1 MIYSGP
7 GEYFVENDDTYY
19 SILENVE
26 YQKNR
31 VSKVPEISTYS
42 RLNHEFKNLQG
53 RSVTLSQYK
62 VKHDEFFTSDC
73 YENCGYFNGGYCGF
87 IGLGLLIGCQDK
99 YHNDDIMDDEYLS
112 KVEWDQGSMMS
123 GAWYKTKKNKEDTY
137 QELANQGVTKL
148 DVYYPDYQFIQINN
162 KGMYSLKMEYEK
174 KYTIVDV
181 YEMSLHR
188 IPFPLYAI
196 DADKKMS
203 INSVPSSDFSN
214 VNVDFLRTKQLIN
227 DFQNRLNVYSKIEE
241 DENSMTLY
249 YKDSKL
255 ILSYSDNVLNI
266 INE

>member
-1 MIYSGP
+1 MDLILKKSLKKVYDLKKNNYVIGEQGEDGYFIYSVDLKKIVEYSNKASSPYLNYNRNLIYSGP

-31 VSKVPEISTYS
+31 VSKVPAISTYS
-42 RLNHEFKNLQG
+42 RLNSESKNLQG

-174 KYTIVDV
+174 NI
-181 YEMSLHR
+181 L
-188 IPFPLYAI
+188 L
-196 DADKKMS
+196 
-203 INSVPSSDFSN
+203 
-214 VNVDFLRTKQLIN
+214 LI
-227 DFQNRLNVYSKIEE
+227 FMR
-241 DENSMTLY
+241 
-249 YKDSKL
+249 
-255 ILSYSDNVLNI
+255 
-266 INE
+266 

>member
-1 MIYSGP
+1 MDLILKKSLKKVYDLKKNNYVIGEQGEDGYFIYSVDLKKIVEYSNKASSPYLNYNRNLIYSGP

-31 VSKVPEISTYS
+31 VSKVPAISTYS
-42 RLNHEFKNLQG
+42 RL
-53 RSVTLSQYK
+53 
-62 VKHDEFFTSDC
+62 
-73 YENCGYFNGGYCGF
+73 NCGYFNGGYCGF

-174 KYTIVDV
+174 NI
-181 YEMSLHR
+181 L
-188 IPFPLYAI
+188 L
-196 DADKKMS
+196 
-203 INSVPSSDFSN
+203 
-214 VNVDFLRTKQLIN
+214 LI
-227 DFQNRLNVYSKIEE
+227 FMR
-241 DENSMTLY
+241 
-249 YKDSKL
+249 
-255 ILSYSDNVLNI
+255 
-266 INE
+266 